1 MTDIKFRKKSFK
13 TAFLVFAATLA
24 VAGVGTAIWKKFE
37 KAGDT
42 TGRALRRAL
51 LGLNERQKK
60 IINMFAG
67 KDKLTNG
74 ELERAV
80 KGVTR
85 RTLRRD
91 LHELEQMN
99 IIKQHGK
106 TKGSYYTLVPA
117 KKVKKLH

>member
-1 MTDIKFRKKSFK
+1 MTDIRFRNKTFK
-13 TAFLVFAATLA
+13 TAFLFFAATLA
-24 VAGVGTAIWKKFE
+24 VAGIGTALWKKFE

-51 LGLNERQKK
+51 VGLNERQKK

-67 KDKLTNG
+67 QDKFTNG
-74 ELERAV
+74 ELEKAV

-99 IIKQHGK
+99 LIKQNGK
-106 TKGSYYTLVPA
+106 TKGSYYTLVVTKKA
-117 KKVKKLH
+117 KKLL